1 MPVEL
6 IESIRRA
13 VKTLDRQG
21 DITEFS
27 FITQIE
33 HVNLGELISLRTGA
47 MTMFQV
53 LGTNKIKVTVMK
65 NRG

>member
-1 MPVEL
+1 MSVEL

-13 VKTLDRQG
+13 VKALDRQG
-21 DITEFS
+21 KITEFS

-33 HVNLGELISLRTGA
+33 HVNLGELISLRIGA
-47 MTMFQV
+47 ITMFQV
-53 LGTNKIKVTVMK
+53 LGANKIKVTVMK

>member
-13 VKTLDRQG
+13 VKALDRQG
-21 DITEFS
+21 KITEFS

-33 HVNLGELISLRTGA
+33 HVNLGELISLRIGA
-47 MTMFQV
+47 ITMFQV
-53 LGTNKIKVTVMK
+53 LGANKIKVTVMK